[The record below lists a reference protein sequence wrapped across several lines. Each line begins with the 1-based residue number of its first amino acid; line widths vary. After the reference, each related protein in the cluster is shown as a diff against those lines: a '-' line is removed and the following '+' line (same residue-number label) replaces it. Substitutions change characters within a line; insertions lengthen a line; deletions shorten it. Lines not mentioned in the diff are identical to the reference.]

1 MHKMDNTFDES
12 FFDAKKVPV
21 PPPSPSR
28 STIYPKRRINDGSSL
43 RRYSGISKETNDLWD
58 RLFDEGYRADVSVST
73 DNGGIIY
80 AHSNVL
86 VSLLNFDVN
95 FIKSFAELPF

>member
-1 MHKMDNTFDES
+1 MDNTFDES

-21 PPPSPSR
+21 PPPSPSP
-28 STIYPKRRINDGSSL
+28 STKYPKRWISNGSSL
-43 RRYSGISKETNDLWD
+43 RRYSGASKETLDLWD
-58 RLFDEGYRADVSVST
+58 RLFDEGSRADVYVNT

-86 VSLLNFDVN
+86 VSLN
-95 FIKSFAELPF
+95 